1 MSIYQ
6 EKAKECKCCGKH
18 VPIPTILKENNGIID
33 CSTTFAN
40 IIETKY
46 TSGDEFVFSFN
57 YKYYKG
63 DYYELNGQ
71 TFAGKEFNV
80 NASELVKANS
90 KEINPLLTSA
100 KTLVYG
106 SLSKVKLNNIN
117 VKGVIPPDDHN
128 VNVDLVVFYCKKIN
142 INPILIK
149 QISEQTYYTLKND
162 PLYIVTYIGN
172 YKGIDQDINDASKQ
186 IPELRDWLT
195 SDQTK

>member
-1 MSIYQ
+1 V
-6 EKAKECKCCGKH
+6 K
-18 VPIPTILKENNGIID
+18 VP
-33 CSTTFAN
+33 AN

-63 DYYELNGQ
+63 YYYELNGK